1 MKIVSYNISQ
11 CTQCKVDYLLA
22 MDADLYIVPECAAEE
37 SVRLPE
43 GYNMLWTGDEN
54 LRHKG
59 LGVIWRNHLNVTVA
73 EECKRIKHHLP
84 LFVDCEGFSMF
95 VLACWPT
102 ILNEKK
108 SYPQLLL
115 EAIREYS
122 HYLKSSC
129 SLAIGDFNCFLG
141 QGGVSKKTGTFED
154 CIREFDKY
162 SMKSLYHAQIGE
174 EFGRESEHTFY
185 WHFNEKYPFFLDYA
199 FCNVQPKIFK
209 IGEWEKGISDHR
221 PLLLEI

>member
-11 CTQCKVDYLLA
+11 CAQHKIDYLLA
-22 MDADLYIVPECAAEE
+22 MEADLYIVPECAAEE
-37 SVRLPE
+37 YVRLPE
-43 GYNMLWTGDEN
+43 GYKMLWAGDEN
-54 LRHKG
+54 LRRKG
-59 LGVIWRNHLNVTVA
+59 LGVIWRNHLNVTIVKA
-73 EECKRIKHHLP
+73 FRKIKHHLP
-84 LFVDCEGFSMF
+84 LLVDSNGISMF
-95 VLACWPT
+95 VLACWPN

-122 HYLKSSC
+122 PYLQGSC

-141 QGGVSKKTGTFED
+141 QGGVSKNTGTFED

-162 SMKSLYHAQIGE
+162 SMKSLYHEQTGE

-199 FCNVQPKIFK
+199 FCNVQPAMFK
-209 IGEWEKGISDHR
+209 IGEWEKNISDHR
-221 PLLLEI
+221 PLLLEL